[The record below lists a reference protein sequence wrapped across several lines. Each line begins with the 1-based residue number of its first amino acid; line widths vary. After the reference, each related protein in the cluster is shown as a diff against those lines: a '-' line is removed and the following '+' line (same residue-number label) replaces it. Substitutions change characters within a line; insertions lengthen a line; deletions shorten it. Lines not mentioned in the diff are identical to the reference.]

1 MSTER
6 GKRHTCSD
14 RGGSPGEVGEVVLV
28 GDPMFWKALT
38 SARSVGDST
47 LLLSLFNLK
56 TKHLLKILVNKIEQ
70 NSDFGS
76 DLQTLTKAART
87 TTCGA
92 RMTIHM
98 MPLIT

>member
-28 GDPMFWKALT
+28 GDPMFS
-38 SARSVGDST
+38 SAGSVGDSN
-47 LLLSLFNLK
+47 LLLSLFNLN
-56 TKHLLKILVNKIEQ
+56 TKHLLNILVNRIEQ

-92 RMTIHM
+92 RMTIHT
-98 MPLIT
+98 MPLII